1 MVKPVYLR
9 WEKLLLM
16 LWFVIN
22 LSIGILTVHGYGM
35 SVDETNNHRYAG
47 ETLEAYPSLF
57 GTLYQPKYDSSY
69 DGHGPAFLAMAGL
82 VVRNIQSIFPNILDL
97 DLWHLAYF
105 ITFQLTGLCLY
116 GLIRRWSSAWTA
128 WGTLILFTSQPLLWG
143 HAFINPKDI
152 PFTFFF
158 TLSITLGFR
167 MIDRLNAGTSNS
179 LETQLEWLRHNFW
192 QGNLLRGLTAFIS
205 QMWKQARQWGPTV
218 GGNSLRSWFAD
229 FVTALRQPSV
239 IFAGLA
245 LGLAT
250 AIRPIAPFAGVIV
263 LLFLFLKDRS
273 KVWIAALAYFLIAGI
288 TAYVAW
294 PHLWGAPIQRYL
306 ASLKT
311 ASSFPERGTLL
322 FMGGIYYTDQLPRK
336 FFPTVLALQMTEPAL
351 ILILLGTAV
360 ALYLFR
366 KGKKLEPIL
375 LVFLWFVVPTS
386 LVILLQ
392 PTLYDNAR
400 HLLFLWPALFILAA
414 VGLEPVIT
422 WIKPSL
428 AKIALITILAAPG
441 IYSIAQ
447 LYPYEYVY
455 YNSLVGGVRG
465 AYRNFELD
473 YWDTSFR
480 EAMAY
485 LNKNAEPGSRVMVL
499 GSSTQAAR
507 QFVRAHLVVTG
518 LQRVT
523 KADTQPYYLLA
534 STRRNGDLDHCRKAE
549 VVAAVERDGAVLSV
563 IRKINAGQNC
573 K

>member
-1 MVKPVYLR
+1 M
-9 WEKLLLM
+9 
-16 LWFVIN
+16 
-22 LSIGILTVHGYGM
+22 
-35 SVDETNNHRYAG
+35 
-47 ETLEAYPSLF
+47 
-57 GTLYQPKYDSSY
+57 
-69 DGHGPAFLAMAGL
+69 
-82 VVRNIQSIFPNILDL
+82 
-97 DLWHLAYF
+97 
-105 ITFQLTGLCLY
+105 
-116 GLIRRWSSAWTA
+116 
-128 WGTLILFTSQPLLWG
+128 
-143 HAFINPKDI
+143 
-152 PFTFFF
+152 
-158 TLSITLGFR
+158 
-167 MIDRLNAGTSNS
+167 
-179 LETQLEWLRHNFW
+179 
-192 QGNLLRGLTAFIS
+192 
-205 QMWKQARQWGPTV
+205 
-218 GGNSLRSWFAD
+218 
-229 FVTALRQPSV
+229 
-239 IFAGLA
+239 
-245 LGLAT
+245 
-250 AIRPIAPFAGVIV
+250 
-263 LLFLFLKDRS
+263 
-273 KVWIAALAYFLIAGI
+273 
-288 TAYVAW
+288 
-294 PHLWGAPIQRYL
+294 
-306 ASLKT
+306 
-311 ASSFPERGTLL
+311 
-322 FMGGIYYTDQLPRK
+322 
-336 FFPTVLALQMTEPAL
+336 
-351 ILILLGTAV
+351 
-360 ALYLFR
+360 
-366 KGKKLEPIL
+366 

-534 STRRNGDLDHCRKAE
+534 STRRNGDLEHCRKAE